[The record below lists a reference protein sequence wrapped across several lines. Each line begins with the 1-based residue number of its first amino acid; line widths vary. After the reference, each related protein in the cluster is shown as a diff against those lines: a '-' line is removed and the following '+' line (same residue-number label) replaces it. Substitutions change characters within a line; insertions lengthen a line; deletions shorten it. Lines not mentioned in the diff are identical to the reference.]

1 VEEKSKPVE
10 RHSFQLEDVT
20 GKNPDGSRRQDVIA
34 KCQVG
39 EPVLFMRGEKNIPSQ
54 ERVIGICRKNGGQQI
69 GVIRGTAAARLARP
83 ESYEFVDARIS
94 GILEVPRLLGRR
106 PHLNVSIEVL
116 LYEAGSVP
124 QHVVQERR
132 FEGMV
137 FHYRPEK
144 EQNAVLLAQVGADLE
159 RLGHSNGDILG
170 RHKKLDYLMRHYYS
184 HKENDPSGLTKAI
197 IACQMQISL
206 ANEVKALLGG
216 GGKGKEPLP
225 PHSGYELLCVIR
237 EKQRQYEDV
246 ILLAEEAQRQG
257 WEHDWTVRIERCKRK
272 LKKRET
278 RDGIV

>member
-1 VEEKSKPVE
+1 VEDKSKPVE

-20 GKNPDGSRRQDVIA
+20 GKNPDGTRRQEVIS

-54 ERVIGICRKNGGQQI
+54 ERVIGISRKNGGQQI

-83 ESYEFVDARIS
+83 EAYEFVDARIS
-94 GILEVPRLLGRR
+94 GILEVPRLFGRK

-124 QHVVQERR
+124 AHVIQDRR
-132 FEGMV
+132 FETMV

-170 RHKKLDYLMRHYYS
+170 RHNKLDYLMRQYYGR
-184 HKENDPSGLTKAI
+184 KESDPSGLTKAI

-206 ANEVKALLGG
+206 ANDVKDLL
-216 GGKGKEPLP
+216 GGKGKPPLP
-225 PHSGYELLCVIR
+225 AHSGYELLCVIR